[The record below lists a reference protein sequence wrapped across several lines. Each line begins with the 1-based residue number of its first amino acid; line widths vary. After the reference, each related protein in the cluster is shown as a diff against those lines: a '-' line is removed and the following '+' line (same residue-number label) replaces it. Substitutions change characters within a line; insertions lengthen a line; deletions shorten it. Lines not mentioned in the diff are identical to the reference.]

1 MICKLKTFNTLK
13 YFRHQ
18 SKFLFFELL
27 KMALYTKNYSLDNEN
42 FHSFQITQL
51 KDFMIGGKFQN
62 KYKIIEKLDE
72 DDQGVEYKIASNE
85 NSEIKV

>member
-1 MICKLKTFNTLK
+1 MQAKDVQ
-13 YFRHQ
+13 YFEIFQTQ

-51 KDFMIGGKFQN
+51 KDFMIGGKFKN
-62 KYKIIEKLDE
+62 KYKILEKLDE